1 MKKIWMALGFITPA
15 IFSYSSAAEELSI
28 HLDLY
33 DVDIEKSLRELSE
46 IELEEYKLLLD
57 IYNETAPHERVEL
70 LDNYLWSRN
79 LENSL
84 IYFRHQEQIIEDF
97 KYANEEERKNIFKRA
112 ILSGGAVVD
121 KSTGGT
127 GPCRDCT

>member
-79 LENSL
+79 LA
-84 IYFRHQEQIIEDF
+84 R
-97 KYANEEERKNIFKRA
+97 IFESA
-112 ILSGGAVVD
+112 WAWESY
-121 KSTGGT
+121 S
-127 GPCRDCT
+127 